1 MINENYKMKSSDN
14 NIDFDILAKICFQIE
29 KFQTKWS
36 PFVQKKELRI
46 FTRNILFYWM
56 VPKDGKSI
64 FNALMLK
71 EEKETFHYFSMI
83 WCVDKDH

>member
-1 MINENYKMKSSDN
+1 MKSSDN

-71 EEKETFHYFSMI
+71 EEKETLHYFSMI